1 MKRKAESLSFSEMST
16 DNLGVY
22 LMDVQQPYLQK
33 TLATFILCSK
43 TISNSDNKEES
54 KIIGDILIKLGKLIQ
69 KHFDEDERIFFPY
82 LRLKIENTN
91 STKLS
96 EFHISFKEIKL
107 KHQAIL
113 KLFKK
118 LRQVSNNYTPA
129 SETSATIKLSYAQ
142 LFNFEQDILKHIFL
156 EEEIL
161 FPRLLQM
168 DKLKNH
174 NL

>member
-43 TISNSDNKEES
+43 TISNTVHNQES
-54 KIIGDILIKLGKLIQ
+54 KTIDEILIKLGKLIQ
-69 KHFDEDERIFFPY
+69 KHFDEDERVFFPY
-82 LRLKIENTN
+82 LRLKIENSN
-91 STKLS
+91 HNKLN
-96 EFHISFKEIKL
+96 EFQISFKEIQS
-107 KHQAIL
+107 KHQAII

-118 LRQVSNNYTPA
+118 LREVSNNYTP
-129 SETSATIKLSYAQ
+129 SPETSPTIKLSYAQ

-174 NL
+174 KL